1 MAPVLGVDEDEGDRQ
16 CHGKWSFE
24 TEPDGSLMPQ
34 GSFVHRNTLY
44 RRGIPF
50 LTDGQARVLASE
62 EGVPTLTMH
71 RFGRGMGLYFAS
83 FEKTN
88 ANTRLLLNLIL
99 AAGHEDLSACWLT
112 DNAETECAYYPGSR
126 RLIVV
131 NNSDAPQR
139 TTVRTPGGP
148 SRWSSLRSRQRI
160 SPCNAPGGQ
169 KRRNLPRSFHIDSCS
184 FSACPGQNPDFS

>member
-1 MAPVLGVDEDEGDRQ
+1 MPRQVELRDGAGQRPHAEGQLCAPEYPL
-16 CHGKWSFE
+16 
-24 TEPDGSLMPQ
+24 P
-34 GSFVHRNTLY
+34 
-44 RRGIPF
+44 RGIPF

-62 EGVPTLTMH
+62 EGAPTLTMH

-139 TTVRTPGGP
+139 TTVRTPAAP
-148 SRWSSLRSRQRI
+148 SRWSSLRSR
-160 SPCNAPGGQ
+160 
-169 KRRNLPRSFHIDSCS
+169 
-184 FSACPGQNPDFS
+184 

>member
-1 MAPVLGVDEDEGDRQ
+1 MLGVDEDEGDRQ

-44 RRGIPF
+44 RRGNPPSSR
-50 LTDGQARVLASE
+50 TARPACSPPRRAC
-62 EGVPTLTMH
+62 PTLTMH

-148 SRWSSLRSRQRI
+148 IALELAPFETKDLSL
-160 SPCNAPGGQ
+160 
-169 KRRNLPRSFHIDSCS
+169 
-184 FSACPGQNPDFS
+184 